1 MPSIKL
7 DNFKGL
13 SPKVASELLPDSFA
27 QDTLNVK
34 LSSGD
39 LIPYRQPVVVDS
51 TVRTVN
57 VKTIHALKNPS
68 TNALVWLSFTN
79 DVDIVTASDSSD
91 DEQRFYYTG
100 EAEPRVSN
108 LSATSHVCSTSSV
121 RCFRYLISRIIILK
135 IC

>member
-108 LSATSHVCSTSSV
+108 YDLLLQQQQHL
-121 RCFRYLISRIIILK
+121 FL
-135 IC
+135 